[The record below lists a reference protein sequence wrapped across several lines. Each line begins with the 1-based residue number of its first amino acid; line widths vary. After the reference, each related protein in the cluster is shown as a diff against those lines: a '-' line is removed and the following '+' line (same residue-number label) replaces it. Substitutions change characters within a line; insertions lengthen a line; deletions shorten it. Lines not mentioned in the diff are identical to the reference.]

1 MLDCDTGD
9 GMGSCPI
16 ETLVAA
22 DTATTVADA
31 FDPAVLEATP
41 EATAENNEP
50 VIRSVDTIPA
60 KVNET
65 TVISAIGDS
74 DTAIEDAA
82 QSLAITLPAAEPASE
97 NTTTSDASVF
107 RPNEERA
114 EAPLAIVVE
123 LTPSST
129 VAVPGQPVA
138 DEPVVSGSI
147 AEPSPATPVSMTD
160 SKDGDEDF

>member
-1 MLDCDTGD
+1 MMTTLAKVTGLALLAASFAFCSSLAYA
-9 GMGSCPI
+9 GTEIRLPARFLPSMPSAIPAKSSRRS
-16 ETLVAA
+16 TATPATAWAAAPSKRPVAA

-65 TVISAIGDS
+65 TVISAIGNS

-82 QSLAITLPAAEPASE
+82 QSLAITLSAAEPASE
-97 NTTTSDASVF
+97 NKTTSDAFVF
-107 RPNEERA
+107 
-114 EAPLAIVVE
+114 
-123 LTPSST
+123 
-129 VAVPGQPVA
+129 
-138 DEPVVSGSI
+138 
-147 AEPSPATPVSMTD
+147 PAQ
-160 SKDGDEDF
+160 